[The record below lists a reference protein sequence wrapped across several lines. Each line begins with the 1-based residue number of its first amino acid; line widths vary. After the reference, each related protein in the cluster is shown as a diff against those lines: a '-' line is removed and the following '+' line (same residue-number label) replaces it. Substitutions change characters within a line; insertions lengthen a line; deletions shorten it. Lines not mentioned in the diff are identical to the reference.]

1 MSQVVATRSIQTTL
15 PSSGSTHD
23 RAQKLLKVP
32 TFASKVFQ
40 QKRNKCSK
48 LVFRSFHVSAI
59 KSTAVEVVPV
69 SPEDDIKVC
78 DFGFFCCERLKIL
91 GFGDG
96 PYG

>member
-1 MSQVVATRSIQTTL
+1 
-15 PSSGSTHD
+15 
-23 RAQKLLKVP
+23 
-32 TFASKVFQ
+32 
-40 QKRNKCSK
+40 
-48 LVFRSFHVSAI
+48 VFRSFHVSAI